1 MLRIITPKGVLR
13 EAVHVL
19 PVCEL
24 RNRFNKRVFRAVEF
38 ADGMDA
44 RPTAL
49 QIEFPSQTMPLEGA
63 NLFVGNLKPVTVKGI
78 MQKLLTEGYYDFS
91 TLEYQEAKI
100 LGETVFDDGVS
111 QPYTSDYTFGIR
123 YAANKEG
130 FFGGAV
136 QEDIF
141 SCVRCADNNPDSWE
155 ESGVDGDD
163 EE

>member
-1 MLRIITPKGVLR
+1 MLRIVTPKGVLK
-13 EAVHVL
+13 EAVCVT
-19 PVCEL
+19 PVCEV
-24 RNRFNKRVFRAVEF
+24 RGKFNKKTFRAVEF

-49 QIEFPSQTMPLEGA
+49 QIEFFTQAMPLEGA
-63 NLFVGNLKPVTVKGI
+63 VLFVGNLKPVTVKGI
-78 MQKLLTEGYYDFS
+78 MQKLLTEGFFDFS
-91 TLEYQEAKI
+91 TLGYQEAKF

-130 FFGGAV
+130 FFGGTV